1 MAVETRVGWTVKTMA
16 KTARMELGPIGQ
28 ALVRLAA
35 IQSAAMR
42 TATKTDQWMT
52 LNQDVQRATSMV
64 DGKPCQ
70 TSPGR
75 CTTQTSLAFACQ
87 AGFAQTPS
95 NQTAAASPLRVQKW
109 ADLQLNE
116 CATFTQ
122 HRDAVRNFPVGNFTE
137 FFKSGN
143 SPNFY
148 FHATP

>member
-1 MAVETRVGWTVKTMA
+1 MVVETRIAVGWTVKTMAKTAWMESGPVLLMAVETRIAVGWTVKTMA

-75 CTTQTSLAFACQ
+75 CTIQTSLAFACQ

-109 ADLQLNE
+109 ADLQ
-116 CATFTQ
+116 
-122 HRDAVRNFPVGNFTE
+122 
-137 FFKSGN
+137 
-143 SPNFY
+143 
-148 FHATP
+148 